1 MSAAVSPFIADAGA
15 VAAAIVAVTAALGIL
30 SRARPVRWVF
40 SQLVAEPAG
49 VWLDERTEKVVVRV
63 VEPRVAEIRSEMRP
77 NGGNSLH
84 DRLFARLESLEAGQR
99 KIFAHIDDTPPA
111 MGDAPDPKDTTGSSG
126 SGDGP

>member
-15 VAAAIVAVTAALGIL
+15 VAAAIVAVTAALGVM

-49 VWLDERTEKVVVRV
+49 EWLDERTEKVVVRV

-84 DRLFARLESLEAGQR
+84 DRLFSRLESLEAGQR
-99 KIFAHIDDTPPA
+99 KIFAHLDAAPPSMSDTLNPE
-111 MGDAPDPKDTTGSSG
+111 DTTGG
-126 SGDGP
+126 GQGGRP